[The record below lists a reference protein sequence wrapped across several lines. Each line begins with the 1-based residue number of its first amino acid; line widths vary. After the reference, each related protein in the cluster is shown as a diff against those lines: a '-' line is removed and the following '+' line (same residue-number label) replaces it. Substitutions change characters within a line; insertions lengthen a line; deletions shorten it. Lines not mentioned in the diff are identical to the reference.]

1 MSPRGENSIK
11 DPERYEALRRKNMS
25 KEKAAR
31 IANTPAEVAGR
42 RGGKARNYDE
52 STKTELVEKAKR
64 IGITGYSRMNKDELI
79 KALRH
84 H

>member
-1 MSPRGENSIK
+1 MQRKHGNSIK
-11 DPERYEALRRKNMS
+11 DSERYEALRSEGMS

-31 IANTPAEVAGR
+31 ISNTPRKVAGK
-42 RGGKARNYDE
+42 RGGAAKQYEAL
-52 STKTELVEKAKR
+52 TKPELVEKAKK
-64 IGITGYSRMNKDELI
+64 IGITGYSRMKKDELI